1 MKRLCKITAV
11 TLVTAFLFILACF
24 PASAAGGGI
33 VEDDYGYWNSSYFVP
48 SPNFPNAESL
58 PYGNDTLVYEL
69 YMLMEYNGVD
79 VWYAYRFYLKNDLYS
94 GTGVSAFNGATT
106 CFVGNSSGNFEAFVA
121 SPSTV
126 YYENF
131 SFLENSPTTGG
142 DYYSFSELKTA
153 PYYKTKDGK
162 TYNFVVVSG
171 SYTSGME
178 YDKYSTQIWGNA
190 PVYYGGRDLKSLVQS
205 GLIDDAPSD
214 ELPAYNYLWC
224 LTDTIK
230 TYPTSGDLALIQN
243 EKNNENL
250 NNKIDRLESN
260 VITRFE
266 KVNDSINKGFS
277 SVNQAITDAVDDL
290 INAGSDM
297 PTLDTNNDWMNDSL
311 TKVNEWV
318 SQLEA
323 FEQQMNAAQEENSS
337 NMAQAKTFLN
347 GFFEVVPGG
356 VIAALTLFL
365 VMIVVVK
372 VVGR

>member
-1 MKRLCKITAV
+1 MNRVSKIIAV
-11 TLVTAFLFILACF
+11 TLVTAFVFIMACL
-24 PASAAGGGI
+24 PASAVDRI

-58 PYGNDTLVYEL
+58 PYGEDTLVYEL
-69 YMLMEYNGVD
+69 YKRIKYDGVD
-79 VWYAYRFYLKNDLYS
+79 AWYAYRFYLKNDLYTGS
-94 GTGVSAFNGATT
+94 GVSAFNGATT
-106 CFVGNSSGNFEAFVA
+106 CFVGNGSGNFEAFIA

-131 SFLENSPTTGG
+131 AFVEDSEVTGG

-153 PYYKTKDGK
+153 PYFKTKNGK

-171 SYTSGME
+171 NYTSGME

-205 GLIDDAPSD
+205 DLIDDAPSD

-243 EKNNENL
+243 EKNNHNL

-277 SVNQAITDAVDDL
+277 SVNQAITDAVDGL
-290 INAGSDM
+290 LNAGSDM

-311 TKVNEWV
+311 TKVNQWV

-323 FEQQMNAAQEENSS
+323 FEEQMNDAQEENSS